1 MYTVIKDFVDLQDN
15 NYPYKKG
22 DTLPR
27 TGLEV
32 KPERLA
38 ELAGKNNKQKTPLI
52 KKVEEKPADE
62 KPAKK

>member
-22 DTLPR
+22 DTFPR